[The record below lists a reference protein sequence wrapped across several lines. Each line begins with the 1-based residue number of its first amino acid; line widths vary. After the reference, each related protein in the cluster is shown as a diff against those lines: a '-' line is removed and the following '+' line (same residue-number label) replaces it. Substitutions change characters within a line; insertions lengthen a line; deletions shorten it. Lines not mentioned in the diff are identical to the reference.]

1 MKRMITGFVM
11 LLFVF
16 SNLYA
21 QAYLKDLA
29 NGDIAG
35 VEKKLDLLGTSF
47 KKEPVLAVY
56 LNSAKCKPEIVQ
68 ELIKKGASVNQLLPN
83 TNKSPLCLAVTNREN
98 SSIVKILLDHG
109 AAINFKFKG
118 SWGSNIIDYALA
130 SEQYKSAA
138 FLINTTNTNPSGK
151 RVTIDKRYAAKV
163 NILSDN
169 VDAAKKI
176 IAGGTLSEQ
185 DVWDLAISGK
195 SKKIL
200 KILTALYDT
209 PDIDNDTLRQIVT
222 DTPFLKYLVSLGFS
236 FSKDQ
241 IVQAD
246 LYRFMIQENNIESLQ
261 IVHSMDLQP
270 RPELYTYALDKGLD
284 YFEILTRNFKD
295 LTSDDLYNDLYIV
308 SIFKKSNFETIK
320 PLLKAYKPTGHDL
333 IKIYKESAKLFVLI
347 VNNSGKDSLSIG
359 DVPSYDRKDVW
370 ELAVNNN
377 DKEGLLALAKVD
389 SDVPT
394 GFIKKLLQSNNQLF
408 MELADH
414 GLRTK
419 DTDQLWYAALPLG
432 NCEIFKKLELL
443 GKAPGDLLS
452 KALNYN
458 DSILLTLL
466 ESGYSVPLSGIP
478 WEDLLKK
485 SFNKSILYLQEKGY
499 KIPGK
504 IILLSLA
511 YNENLF
517 LSLLQKNSTIT
528 RTQLGTETVTIG
540 RNGGNPRLILDVAV
554 ENGYVKAIKKLDE
567 LYGILN
573 YEPSYKNPDKYPWD
587 YWAKGDQ
594 PRGRKLLSYYDVIR
608 KGDKRGY
615 GPDGYNDFMTNNF
628 NVLVFLIAVKNN
640 NCDVAKYV
648 IERDP
653 SVTEKYIFSNNEMQ
667 GEYQYRYSV
676 SKFIKEVYRNS
687 PCLSLVQ

>member
-1 MKRMITGFVM
+1 MKRMITGFIM

-68 ELIKKGASVNQLLPN
+68 ELIKKGANVNQLLPN

-98 SSIVKILLDHG
+98 SSIVKIILDHG

-138 FLINTTNTNPSGK
+138 FLITKNNHSGK
-151 RVTIDKRYAAKV
+151 RVTIDQRYAPEV

-176 IAGGTLSEQ
+176 IAEGTLSEQ
-185 DVWDLAISGK
+185 DVWNLAISGK
-195 SKKIL
+195 SKEIL

-246 LYRFMIQENNIESLQ
+246 LYRYMIQENNSESLK

-270 RPELYTYALDKGLD
+270 RPELYTYALDAGLD
-284 YFEILTRNFKD
+284 YFKILTSDFKD

-320 PLLKAYKPTGHDL
+320 PILQTHKPAGYDL
-333 IKIYKESAKLFVLI
+333 IKIYKESAKLFALI

-370 ELAVNNN
+370 ELALDNN

-394 GFIKKLLQSNNQLF
+394 DFIKKLLQSNNQLF

-432 NCEIFKKLELL
+432 NHEIFEKLELL

-466 ESGYSVPLSGIP
+466 ESGYSVTLSGIP
-478 WEDLLKK
+478 WENLVKNNF
-485 SFNKSILYLQEKGY
+485 SKSILFLMQKGY

-504 IILLSLA
+504 TILLSLA

-517 LSLLQKNSTIT
+517 LSLLQKNSPIT

-540 RNGGNPRLILDVAV
+540 RNSTPQLILDVAV
-554 ENGYVKAIKKLDE
+554 ENGYVRAIKKLDE

-573 YEPSYKNPDKYPWD
+573 YDPSYKNPDKYPWD

-594 PRGRKLLSYYDVIR
+594 PRGRKLLSYYDVIH

-628 NVLVFLIAVKNN
+628 NVLVFVIAVKYN
-640 NCDVAKYV
+640 NCEVAKYV
-648 IERDP
+648 VERDP

-676 SKFIKEVYRNS
+676 SKFIKEVYRKS
-687 PCLSLVQ
+687 PCLGLVH